1 MVHSGRGGKE
11 IGVLSLKYVSEDS
24 DPDENDICTGSWS
37 STGQYGIHLVH
48 VRYLYSCDSTL
59 TAKRTLWCI

>member
-1 MVHSGRGGKE
+1 MVHSGTKGKE

-24 DPDENDICTGSWS
+24 DPDENDIYRRS
-37 STGQYGIHLVH
+37 STGQSGIHLVH
-48 VRYLYSCDSTL
+48 VSYLYSCDSTL